1 MPETTTDL
9 YRRGSASSPR
19 LDHVRVGK
27 DIDAFER
34 DSILWVRGR
43 SGGVSTFSRPGFG
56 PHWWRL
62 SQGYIYPGALDI
74 VNDHG
79 HHYSWEPNVDMPLAT
94 YGALLAAVHP
104 HFIKVT

>member
-27 DIDAFER
+27 DIEVFER
-34 DSILWVRGR
+34 DSVLWVRAR
-43 SGGVSTFSRPGFG
+43 SGGVSTFSRPAFG
-56 PHWWRL
+56 QHWWRL
-62 SQGYIYPGALDI
+62 PQGYSYPDTLDV

-79 HHYSWEPNVDMPLAT
+79 HHYGWEPNVDMPLT
-94 YGALLAAVHP
+94 EYVALLVAVHP
-104 HFIKVT
+104 HFIRVI